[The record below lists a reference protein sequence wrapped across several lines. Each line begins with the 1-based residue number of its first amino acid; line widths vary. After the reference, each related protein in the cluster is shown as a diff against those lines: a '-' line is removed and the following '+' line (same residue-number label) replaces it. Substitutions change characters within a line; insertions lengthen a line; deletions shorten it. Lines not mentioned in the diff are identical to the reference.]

1 MNMNFTAHFFAR
13 IRRVCSSPG
22 GELATT
28 ALVAFYVAVCAPCAA
43 AEQHVVSNTEEFAA
57 ALEAAHPGDQII
69 MKHGIYAGEH
79 SRDRLDGVT
88 IRSADPK
95 KPAIFEGGDQGMQ
108 LTDPTNVT
116 IRDVVFR
123 KQKLIGL
130 NIDDAESPETPA
142 NNIILKNV
150 VVRDMTAEGN
160 HDGIKLS
167 GVDNFVVDGVQVINW
182 GTGGSGV
189 DFVGCH
195 HGIVQNCNF
204 LHNGKGVDGTVLRPK
219 GGCKDITIRANRVQL
234 PIGEGRGIQA
244 GGQTDLDYLRF
255 VDGDSGY
262 EARDIIVEGNV
273 MIGGSSAFSWVN
285 IDGGIFHHNVII
297 RPGKWVVRI
306 LNEEDESVPMVDTQN
321 GEFHDNRIVFNDTD
335 SEFNEPVNN
344 SENVLLDTFQFARN
358 RWLNLANKTP
368 KGSKPTLPTEETD
381 GVYGEVPAADP
392 EAVQVW
398 VFAWGRWVVNATN
411 KPKAIQIAKDS
422 ELQRAVAVSDAK
434 FEPLNDSPLSGEWKT
449 AAVAGTS
456 IQLPPFSQAILVKPS
471 VQ

>member
-1 MNMNFTAHFFAR
+1 MIFSLRFLT
-13 IRRVCSSPG
+13 
-22 GELATT
+22 LA
-28 ALVAFYVAVCAPCAA
+28 ALTFSLCAPRIVR
-43 AEQHVVSNTEEFAA
+43 AEERVVSNNDEFTA
-57 ALEAAHPGDQII
+57 ALEAAQPGDQII
-69 MKHGIYAGEH
+69 MKPGKYAGEH
-79 SRDRLDGVT
+79 SRDHLDGVM

-95 KPAIFEGGDQGMQ
+95 EPAIIEGGDQGMQ

-116 IRDVVFR
+116 IRDIVFR

-130 NIDDAESPETPA
+130 NIDDAGSPETPA
-142 NNIILKNV
+142 SNITLKNV
-150 VVRDMTAEGN
+150 VVIDMTANGN

-204 LHNGKGVDGTVLRPK
+204 SHTGKGVDGTVLRPK

-244 GGQTDLDYLRF
+244 GGRTDLDYLRF

-285 IDGGIFHHNVII
+285 IDGGIFHHNLII

-321 GEFHDNRIVFNDTD
+321 GQFNDNRIVFNDTD
-335 SEFNEPVNN
+335 NEFNEAVNN
-344 SENVLLDTFQFARN
+344 SDNVLLDTFQFARN

-368 KGSKPTLPTEETD
+368 EGSKPTLPTEEVD
-381 GVYGEVPAADP
+381 GVYGEGPGVDP

-398 VFAWGRWVVNATN
+398 VFPWGKWAVNATD
-411 KPKAIQIAKDS
+411 KPRAIQIAKDS
-422 ELQRAVAVSDAK
+422 DLKRAIAGAGAK
-434 FEPLNDSPLSGEWKT
+434 FEPLSDSPLSGEWKT
-449 AAVAGTS
+449 APAAGTN
-456 IQLPPFSQAILVKPS
+456 IQLPPFSQAILVK
-471 VQ
+471 QNGQ